1 MRGGGAKVRKK
12 GGLMGVSRGKGEASK
27 WQEMICW
34 QRKKVTYFDV
44 VVVTVSSVE
53 CYLLCACDR
62 GW

>member
-12 GGLMGVSRGKGEASK
+12 GGLMGGSRGKGEASK